1 MHFSTADCTSLTSG
15 EDEEE
20 LNLYGNAFAKL
31 MMTTGMRRKRFAES
45 DSGDLSVSNKPAATK
60 RRAVTNTVYV
70 DIPVWSANVSVG
82 SALTL
87 ISFDSSYRLSRDSEG

>member
-1 MHFSTADCTSLTSG
+1 MHFSTADFTSLTSG

-31 MMTTGMRRKRFAES
+31 MVTTGMRRKRFAES
-45 DSGDLSVSNKPAATK
+45 DGGDLSVSNKPATK
-60 RRAVTNTVYV
+60 RRAVMNTVYV

-82 SALTL
+82 TALTL